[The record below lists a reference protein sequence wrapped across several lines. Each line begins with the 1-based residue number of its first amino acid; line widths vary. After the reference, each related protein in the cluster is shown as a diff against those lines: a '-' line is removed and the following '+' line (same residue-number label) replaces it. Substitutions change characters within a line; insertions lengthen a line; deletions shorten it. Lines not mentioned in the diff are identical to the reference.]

1 MTDMKLLTLALSL
14 SVAMALMTPEARAQT
29 AGGTTASAAVVCKDG
44 STSAKGGRGACRGH
58 GGVDKH
64 ATGATSAAATSG
76 SGGATSGSAASSGA
90 ASSAAAT
97 GAAATGAAATGSATS
112 PKASSPTPAPAPGGG
127 SGQVWVNE
135 KSKVY
140 HCPGDR
146 WYGKTKQGQYMSEAQ
161 AKAAGNHPD
170 HGKNCT

>member
-64 ATGATSAAATSG
+64 AT
-76 SGGATSGSAASSGA
+76 GATSGSAASSGA